1 MNSNTKKQAKLK
13 ETTPRQPAS
22 SRDLFSKVSTFFDQ
36 HQRSFF
42 ILSMTLSV
50 LMSILLFD
58 VKVSLSGDDCDYI
71 IGADNLWRHFTF
83 PSAHGAVLYQIIL
96 SPFVGIFGMNLVL
109 LKSLSAIFIV
119 ASMWLFYTSLRRSVP
134 AVILMPALLLV
145 SICSYV
151 FYYAS
156 YTYSEAFFMLMQGLF
171 VYYFAKYFLW
181 KDDAVYHLKT
191 DWAKY
196 LTLAALVLGVVLAR
210 PIGYGI
216 LGAVFLFLAIR
227 RRWKD
232 LLYTFAAFVFVFVLF
247 SAFKS
252 LLWPGTGG
260 TLNFD
265 SVLAKDPYNPTLG
278 MEDFPGFLKR
288 FADNSQIYLSTFL
301 YQFMGLIPD
310 MHSSIIS
317 IHTGRTL
324 AVYLLYACSLAIV
337 FKRNKALLFLG
348 LYVGLMNFVSFV
360 ALQSSWAQDRLIMI
374 YYPFILLFLL
384 GGICYLLQ
392 VKALKKGFF
401 IYPLLLLVICFGTLS
416 ITKDRV
422 EKNLPVLQQNML
434 GDRLYG
440 FTPDWVNFIKGSQWA
455 AKNLRK
461 DAVIVSR
468 KVSMSKVY
476 TGRDFIVTHT
486 ALTIPIDSLA
496 ALKGKKGEDRI
507 LVVADAMKG
516 IFTGEIVRDIVSH
529 ISGATKFLL
538 NGTESTGVCVYA
550 VPNEWLGDMLAGL
563 VSSEMAYTLD
573 FDDFIGQC
581 RRMESIRIYDPDM
594 MLQYL
599 EENRIDYFLL
609 PQLRVHPPA
618 NTGEFINDV
627 HRYREFIS
635 FKYSNRFRTIHV
647 IGDQEPCEIVE
658 FIR

>member
-1 MNSNTKKQAKLK
+1 MNSNTKKQTKLN
-13 ETTPRQPAS
+13 EATTRQSSP
-22 SRDLFSKVSTFFDQ
+22 SRDLYSRVNAFFEQ
-36 HQRSFF
+36 NQRSFF
-42 ILSMTLSV
+42 IISMTLSV

-71 IGADNLWRHFTF
+71 IGANNFWRHFTF
-83 PSAHGAVLYQIIL
+83 PSAHGAVLYQIVL
-96 SPFVGIFGMNLVL
+96 SPFVGIFGMNLTL

-119 ASMWLFYTSLRRSVP
+119 ASMALFYKGLRHSVP
-134 AVILMPALLLV
+134 AAVLMPALLLV

-151 FYYAS
+151 FFYAS

-181 KDDAVYHLKT
+181 KDDAAYHLKT
-191 DWAKY
+191 DWSKY

-210 PIGYGI
+210 PVGYGV
-216 LGAVFLFLAIR
+216 LGAVFLFFAIR

-232 LLYTFAAFVFVFVLF
+232 LLYTFAAFIFILVLF

-252 LLWPGTGG
+252 ILWPGTGG

-278 MEDFPGFLKR
+278 MEDFPGFVKR
-288 FADNSQIYLSTFL
+288 FTYNSQIYLSGFL

-310 MHSSIIS
+310 AHSSIIS
-317 IHTGRTL
+317 IHTVRTL
-324 AVYLLYACSLAIV
+324 AVYSLYACSLAIV
-337 FKRNKALLFLG
+337 FKRNKTLLFIG
-348 LYVGLMNFVSFV
+348 LYVGVMNFVSFV

-384 GGICYLLQ
+384 GGICYLFQ
-392 VKALKKGFF
+392 VKALKKGFV

-416 ITKDRV
+416 TTKDRV
-422 EKNLPVLQQNML
+422 GQNLPVLQQNLL

-468 KVSMSKVY
+468 KVTMSKVY

-486 ALTIPIDSLA
+486 ALTVPIDSLA
-496 ALKGKKGEDRI
+496 ALKDKKGDDRVI
-507 LVVADAMKG
+507 LVADATNG
-516 IFTGEIVRDIVSH
+516 VFTGEAVQNIVSH
-529 ISGATKFLL
+529 IRGATKFLL

-550 VPNEWLGDMLAGL
+550 IPNEWVNDMTA
-563 VSSEMAYTLD
+563 SMADNKMAYTFD
-573 FDDFIGQC
+573 FDDFIEQC
-581 RRMESIRIYDPDM
+581 RRMESIRIYDPDK
-594 MLQYL
+594 MLRYL
-599 EENRIDYFLL
+599 EDSRIDYFLL
-609 PQLRVHPPA
+609 PQLRVYPTT
-618 NTGEFINDV
+618 NTGQYINDV

-635 FKYSNRFRTIHV
+635 FKYPNRFRTIHV